1 MNIKKLLEL
10 QKQFLQNLDIK
21 NLNKVNKILFEI
33 NEKAKK
39 EKEKAKEKL
48 LEEKTNKKICELC
61 K

>member
-10 QKQFLQNLDIK
+10 QKQFLKNLDIK

-33 NEKAKK
+33 NEKARQDK
-39 EKEKAKEKL
+39 EKEKQKL
-48 LEEKTNKKICELC
+48 LEEKTNKRICELC